1 MRHNKMKVTT
11 RILFSAPAAMLTL
24 LLLALVASP
33 LVSVYL
39 PYKSYPTANNICS
52 FVCLIG
58 TYLLPVVIVAQ
69 PLFVYDM
76 RRRLICALAA
86 CVSAFCAAGVLR
98 LTVEWDDGGRIAGQT
113 AAAVASFVS
122 VVALS
127 WLFLW
132 IKGAPF
138 AGLTRREKAIHVLLM
153 AFATAAGAYLLWRSM
168 DCKLYVDHSEDATVG
183 PITHW
188 GFPLPVKCTAPGYS
202 IATSISLFK
211 VYCLTFNFYFWVLG
225 IHACCRGIARIVK
238 WAKSRHASCTQDRE
252 TATLQ

>member
-1 MRHNKMKVTT
+1 MAAAEVEEVEGLLD
-11 RILFSAPAAMLTL
+11 RINRIYRIELEEAFDVGDFNRRAMLAKIRL
-24 LLLALVASP
+24 NQSP
-33 LVSVYL
+33 LRFACRDD
-39 PYKSYPTANNICS
+39 P
-52 FVCLIG
+52 
-58 TYLLPVVIVAQ
+58 VAQ

-113 AAAVASFVS
+113 AAAVASFAS

-153 AFATAAGAYLLWRSM
+153 AFATAAGAYPLWRSM
-168 DCKLYVDHSEDATVG
+168 DFKLYVDHSEDATVG

-225 IHACCRGIARIVK
+225 IHACCRGIARLAK
-238 WAKSRHASCTQDRE
+238 WTRSRPCAKVCEIAVPQ
-252 TATLQ
+252 